1 MASQDKPKPTGK
13 KSKFFRIATEGDTT
27 DGREISRQDIEQ
39 MARNYNPERY
49 GARVNIEHI
58 RGIMPDGPFGMYG
71 DVVALKTQ
79 ENAEGKLQLMAQID
93 PTPGLVDLVNVK
105 RQKVYTSI
113 EIQPNFANSGEAYLV
128 GLAATDSPAS
138 LGTDMLKFCAGAQIN
153 PLAHR
158 KQSPENLFTAA
169 IECSLEFEDDS
180 ASALAGF
187 QRQDQGCAGQ
197 ILQTPKSA
205 DTAELSAA
213 VQTIAES
220 QAQMLEQFSCV
231 ASADQLA
238 ELREQ
243 FAAQQTAHNE
253 LVAKLSSQST
263 TPARTTATG
272 GAAEIVTDC

>member
-49 GARVNIEHI
+49 GARVNIEHV

-138 LGTDMLKFCAGAQIN
+138 LGTEMLKFCAGAQIN

-187 QRQDQGCAGQ
+187 SDKIKGVLGKFSKRQ
-197 ILQTPKSA
+197 SA

-220 QAQMLEQFSCV
+220 QGELLEQFSGV
-231 ASADQLA
+231 ARADDVAQLRQ
-238 ELREQ
+238 EYGQLK
-243 FAAQQTAHNE
+243 TAHDA
-253 LVAKLSSQST
+253 LVAKLSSQPT

>member
-1 MASQDKPKPTGK
+1 MASQDNPKPTGK

-49 GARVNIEHI
+49 GARVNIEHV

-71 DVVALKTQ
+71 DIIALKTQ

-113 EIQPNFANSGEAYLV
+113 EVQPNFAKSGEAYLV

-138 LGTDMLKFCAGAQIN
+138 LGTEMLRFCAGAQIN

-158 KQSPENLFTAA
+158 KQSPDNLFTAA
-169 IECSLEFEDDS
+169 IECNLEFEDDN
-180 ASALAGF
+180 ASPLAGF
-187 QRQDQGCAGQ
+187 SDKIKGLLGKFSSRQN
-197 ILQTPKSA
+197 A

-220 QAQMLEQFSCV
+220 QGELLEQFSGKANAADV
-231 ASADQLA
+231 AK
-238 ELREQ
+238 LREQ
-243 FAAQQTAHNE
+243 YSQLKTDHDA
-253 LVAKLSSQST
+253 LVTKLSSEPI
-263 TPARTTATG
+263 TPPRSTATG
-272 GAAEIVTDC
+272 AAAEHVTDC